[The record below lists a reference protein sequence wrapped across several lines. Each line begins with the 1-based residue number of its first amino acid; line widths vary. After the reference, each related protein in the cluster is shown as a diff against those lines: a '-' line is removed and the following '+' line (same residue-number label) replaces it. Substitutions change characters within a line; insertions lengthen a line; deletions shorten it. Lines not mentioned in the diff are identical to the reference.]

1 MRIRS
6 RRASSP
12 VWVVAVAAAL
22 TIAWGGAVALAA
34 EEEPGDPPPIEGI
47 VYDGV
52 LTVTF
57 SADADG
63 FGFATGDPLP
73 DAEVLVVASV
83 ADAAVKVDRIAW
95 TGDDGVAVL
104 EELPRPETGG
114 PAVSLDVVAEWR
126 SETPRVDGCIDVDAF
141 IGDATVD
148 GGPSV
153 AVGLA
158 GAPTS
163 WTDCGEPS
171 PEPEPGLAWDASLVV
186 TFLDAD
192 GAPIGGADVTLIGER
207 PGAEG
212 ETTSF
217 YKTAG
222 TTEADGAA
230 TFADL
235 PRATDEADAEGVSW
249 WVEALAS
256 DATDVDGCAY
266 GAVLQGG
273 TRIEDP
279 VAGGQTAT
287 ITAEATEPEW
297 GACEEPGEGAP
308 VVTVVALGLPDDGTD
323 GGGASPEPVPSDD
336 PTATAEPGDGGADGN
351 GSGSTDPAAALA
363 PAAVAGGWVEATQT
377 RADGASWSAGEVELV
392 DGVAEVRVQAW
403 GAAPV
408 TSSLVIRVQ
417 GPYLRSETDGDCT
430 VDIVLAGETTVEA
443 SFATDPPD
451 AVEVELVETRV
462 EAGCGGSTPPVDAT
476 DGEGTGGPDKG
487 GDGSELPATDAARA
501 AIAPSGADV
510 GGGPG
515 LAIALGLGGLVA
527 GIGATFVRR
536 RTARA

>member
-34 EEEPGDPPPIEGI
+34 EEEP
-47 VYDGV
+47 
-52 LTVTF
+52 
-57 SADADG
+57 
-63 FGFATGDPLP
+63 
-73 DAEVLVVASV
+73 
-83 ADAAVKVDRIAW
+83 
-95 TGDDGVAVL
+95 
-104 EELPRPETGG
+104 
-114 PAVSLDVVAEWR
+114 
-126 SETPRVDGCIDVDAF
+126 
-141 IGDATVD
+141 
-148 GGPSV
+148 
-153 AVGLA
+153 
-158 GAPTS
+158 
-163 WTDCGEPS
+163 GEPS

-308 VVTVVALGLPDDGTD
+308 VVTVVALGLPDDGAD

-377 RADGASWSAGEVELV
+377 RADGATWSTGEVELV

-462 EAGCGGSTPPVDAT
+462 EAGCGGSTPPPVDAT
-476 DGEGTGGPDKG
+476 DGEGASAGGPDKG